1 MSVIPDH
8 PIITSIKN
16 KINEQKLK
24 KLDFSEYIEKEIM
37 SYQHKKCG
45 NFRQTMIGTYKGSA
59 IYSEEILHDKYV
71 FIRFKRNGIGRTHT
85 ECEIIQFITPIK
97 TIDYRNIE
105 KFGKK
110 INKSKLIRKKESS
123 MKNQINQELQ
133 RTFFHKNFGV
143 LLFKKIK

>member
-24 KLDFSEYIEKEIM
+24 KLDFSEYIENEIM

-71 FIRFKRNGIGRTHT
+71 FIRFKRELGRIYTIS
-85 ECEIIQFITPIK
+85 EIIQFITRIK
-97 TIDYRNIE
+97 TIGYKDIE
-105 KFGKK
+105 TFGKK

-133 RTFFHKNFGV
+133 RTWFHKNSGIQ
-143 LLFKKIK
+143 LFKKIK